1 MPVVQVEANLS
12 LDQLVRAVEQ
22 LSRPDLDI
30 FVPRVIALRAQRQTS
45 TLSQTEADLLLK
57 INQGLPAP
65 IRQRYADLIARRQA
79 ETLTDAEYDELLQL
93 TQQVEA
99 LQARRVACL
108 AELAHLRQVPL
119 AALADSLGIQE
130 PNHV

>member
-22 LSRPDLDI
+22 LSKPDLDF
-30 FVPRVIALRAQRQTS
+30 FVPRVIALRAQRQTP

-57 INQGLPAP
+57 INEGLPTLM
-65 IRQRYADLIARRQA
+65 RQRYAELIARRQA
-79 ETLTDAEYDELLQL
+79 ETLTDAEYAELLEL

-99 LQARRVACL
+99 YQARRVACL
-108 AELAHLRQVPL
+108 AELAQLRKVPL
-119 AALADSLGIQE
+119 ATLADSLGIKE
-130 PNHV
+130 PSHV

>member
-12 LDQLVRAVEQ
+12 LDQLVRVVEQ
-22 LSRPDLDI
+22 LSRPDLDV
-30 FVPRVIALRAQRQTS
+30 FVPRVIALRAQRQTP
-45 TLSQTEADLLLK
+45 TLSQTEADLLLR
-57 INQGLPAP
+57 INEGLPVP
-65 IRQRYADLIARRQA
+65 MRQRYAELIARRQA
-79 ETLTDAEYDELLQL
+79 ETLTDAEYNELLQL

-99 LQARRVACL
+99 HQARRVGYL
-108 AELAHLRQVPL
+108 AVLAQLRKVPL

>member
-22 LSRPDLDI
+22 LSKPDLDV
-30 FVPRVIALRAQRQTS
+30 FVPRVIALRAQRQTP

-57 INQGLPAP
+57 INEGLPIP
-65 IRQRYADLIARRQA
+65 LRQRYAELIAKRQA
-79 ETLTDAEYDELLQL
+79 ETLTDAEHAESLEL

-99 LQARRVACL
+99 HQARRVAYL
-108 AELAHLRQVPL
+108 AQLAQLRQVPL
-119 AALADSLGIQE
+119 AMVADSLGIKE
-130 PNHV
+130 PSHV

>member
-22 LSRPDLDI
+22 LSKPDLDF
-30 FVPRVIALRAQRQTS
+30 FVPRVIALRAQRQTP

-57 INQGLPAP
+57 INEGLPALM
-65 IRQRYADLIARRQA
+65 RQRYADLIARRQA
-79 ETLTDAEYDELLQL
+79 ETLTDAEYAELLEL

-99 LQARRVACL
+99 CQARRVACL
-108 AELAHLRQVPL
+108 AELAQLRKVPL
-119 AALADSLGIQE
+119 TTLADSLGINE
-130 PNHV
+130 PNLV